1 MSEENKIVSENE
13 GGNMEEKCTCF
24 CKSEWFKKFLTKTL
38 AVFVGTFSALSLFAA
53 LHKPPMP
60 PCPYGH
66 RAMMRPPMHCHYHH
80 FKRHDFKKG
89 IFQKR
94 MEKRDFQRFENRD
107 FDRKVPVKPEPPVEK

>member
-1 MSEENKIVSENE
+1 MTEENRIEVKEENC
-13 GGNMEEKCTCF
+13 KCF
-24 CKSEWFKKFLTKTL
+24 CKSEWFRKFLVKTL

-66 RAMMRPPMHCHYHH
+66 RAMMRPPVHCHHH

-89 IFQKR
+89 EFYKR
-94 MEKRDFQRFENRD
+94 MEKRDLKRFENRD
-107 FDRKVPVKPEPPVEK
+107 FQRPVLKTEAPEQK

>member
-1 MSEENKIVSENE
+1 MSEEKKIETVEVKKE
-13 GGNMEEKCTCF
+13 CF

-66 RAMMRPPMHCHYHH
+66 RAMMRPAMHCHHYFAQRRCGHGCH
-80 FKRHDFKKG
+80 FH
-89 IFQKR
+89 KR
-94 MEKRDFQRFENRD
+94 MEKRDFQKFEKRD
-107 FDRKVPVKPEPPVEK
+107 FDRKAPVKPQQNVEK